1 MYAARYT
8 CTYGMVLELR
18 HESDRII
25 LSSIDY
31 IRLLISLPLTPLI
44 YNHILKSRIYRPWVM
59 CTYHPSGDIFLALS
73 DYDANTVQYKSAV

>member
-1 MYAARYT
+1 MQQG
-8 CTYGMVLELR
+8 TYGIVLELR

-25 LSSIDY
+25 LSSVDY

-44 YNHILKSRIYRPWVM
+44 YNHILKSTIYRPWVM

-73 DYDANTVQYKSAV
+73 DYDANTVQYKSAVQR